1 MTKASAVKPD
11 GGIQLTFGA
20 AASVSL
26 LNAVAVAQAKG
37 TSHSTARNAATADHG
52 GLAGGDLPAGFA
64 DRCCAGGVRVGAGEG
79 LGCHGYALLRR
90 VMTNC
95 MTETITIS
103 PKKM

>member
-1 MTKASAVKPD
+1 MKASAVKPD

-26 LNAVAVAQAKG
+26 LKAVAVAQAKG
-37 TSHSTARNAATADHG
+37 TSHRTARIAATARTAALPAVIFLRG
-52 GLAGGDLPAGFA
+52 CRSAGG
-64 DRCCAGGVRVGAGEG
+64 GVVAKGGAGER

-90 VMTNC
+90 VMKNC
-95 MTETITIS
+95 MTETATIS